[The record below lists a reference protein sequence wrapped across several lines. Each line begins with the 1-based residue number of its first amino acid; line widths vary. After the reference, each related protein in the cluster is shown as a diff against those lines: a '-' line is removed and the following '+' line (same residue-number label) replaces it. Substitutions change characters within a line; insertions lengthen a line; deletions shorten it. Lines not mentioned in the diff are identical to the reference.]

1 MIEFSYRNKTSSM
14 LVIRCIGPDNYFL
27 ERVIFSFETIVFM
40 APEASKVEI
49 WGHTSYGPTLE
60 QRIRISASSRE
71 YPLAA

>member
-1 MIEFSYRNKTSSM
+1 
-14 LVIRCIGPDNYFL
+14 
-27 ERVIFSFETIVFM
+27 M